1 MEKSIIMADRVIVSV
16 ISGQIVYDVPDTV
29 HRALQLISEMQISK
43 IPGSVT
49 LHLDNQGNVA
59 KIKQEKFFS

>member
-1 MEKSIIMADRVIVSV
+1 MTERVIVSIV
-16 ISGQIVYDVPDTV
+16 SGQIMYDVPKIV
-29 HRALQLISEMQISK
+29 HQALQLISEMQANK

-59 KIKQEKFFS
+59 KIKQEKYFG